1 MLNPEYE
8 LWVAKDQQVLSYLL
22 ASLSKEILG
31 QISTEVTASVAW
43 AAIEAMFASQSM
55 ACIIT
60 TRMALAT
67 ATKGSSSISE
77 YYSKMKGLANDMAS
91 AGKKIEDEELISYML
106 TGLSEDYDP
115 VVSAVAA
122 RVEPITVAELYT

>member
-77 YYSKMKGLANDMAS
+77 YYSKMKGLADDMAS
-91 AGKKIEDEELISYML
+91 VGKKIKDEELISYML
-106 TGLSEDYDP
+106 TGLGEDYDSVIS
-115 VVSAVAA
+115 VVATH
-122 RVEPITVAELYT
+122 VEPITVIELYM